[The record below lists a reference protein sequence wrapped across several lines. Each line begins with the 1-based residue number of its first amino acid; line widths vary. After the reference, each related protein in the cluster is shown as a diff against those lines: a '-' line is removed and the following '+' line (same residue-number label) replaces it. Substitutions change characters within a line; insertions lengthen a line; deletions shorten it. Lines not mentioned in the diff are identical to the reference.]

1 MKIIIRHVNL
11 NFKGKK
17 PTARRDTEQ
26 QWQRWFI
33 VWFNYMDFY
42 KTTCTTSAGA
52 KHHIDTDKLI
62 RQSFAF
68 YRPYVF
74 NTLNVSSVQ
83 KVK

>member
-26 QWQRWFI
+26 EWQRWFI
-33 VWFNYMDFY
+33 IWFIWIFTKQHVQLQREQKY
-42 KTTCTTSAGA
+42 
-52 KHHIDTDKLI
+52 HIDTDKLI

-68 YRPYVF
+68 YRHYVF
-74 NTLNVSSVQ
+74 NTLNISSVQ